1 MSVATFFHGS
11 TFVRTAS
18 RLACVPDAP
27 KLHTANNSYL
37 WTHGQE
43 ERGRDLLDVARSL
56 ATVKRF

>member
-27 KLHTANNSYL
+27 KLPTANNSYL
-37 WTHGQE
+37 WTHRQE
-43 ERGRDLLDVARSL
+43 EGGPDL
-56 ATVKRF
+56 

>member
-1 MSVATFFHGS
+1 
-11 TFVRTAS
+11 VRTAS